1 MKNVVQLHLRDVM
14 GRTEELE
21 QIKSAREIS
30 W

>member
-1 MKNVVQLHLRDVM
+1 MKTVVQLHLRDVM

-30 W
+30 